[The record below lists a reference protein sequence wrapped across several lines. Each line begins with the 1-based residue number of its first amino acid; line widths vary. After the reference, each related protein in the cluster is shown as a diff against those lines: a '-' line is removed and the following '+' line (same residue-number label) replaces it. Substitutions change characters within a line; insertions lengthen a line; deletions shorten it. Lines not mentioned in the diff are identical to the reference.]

1 LSFPTA
7 VTRNISMP
15 NGGSTFPY
23 FHSNGHGKDNLLNS
37 NTVAAKLQEIL
48 LVLTAVLPCPSSGP
62 WQTDH
67 EL

>member
-1 LSFPTA
+1 
-7 VTRNISMP
+7 MP
-15 NGGSTFPY
+15 NDGSTSPY
-23 FHSNGHGKDNLLNS
+23 FHSNGHGIDNLLNS

-48 LVLTAVLPCPSSGP
+48 LVLTVALPFPSSGP